1 MLIKISLLGFFQ
13 TDINLNRESL
23 ANIAIYEPYTFQVSQ
38 YNSVWNYLLVCLRHK
53 VCIYS
58 YTGKTCI
65 YSHIWSIRN
74 YFYNENMHLFY
85 GTMCIYSMETYAFT
99 LRKRM
104 HLIYGNVCIYF
115 TETYAC
121 TFIMGSVWWVSNQC
135 LRYPKKD

>member
-74 YFYNENMHLFY
+74 YFYNGNMHLFY
-85 GTMCIYSMETYAFT
+85 GNLCIYFMEPCAFTLWKHMHLLYGNICIYFTETYAFT

-104 HLIYGNVCIYF
+104 HLLYGNVCMYF
-115 TETYAC
+115 YN
-121 TFIMGSVWWVSNQC
+121 G
-135 LRYPKKD
+135 

>member
-74 YFYNENMHLFY
+74 YFYNENILWNHVHL
-85 GTMCIYSMETYAFT
+85 
-99 LRKRM
+99 L
-104 HLIYGNVCIYF
+104 YGNICIYF
-115 TETYAC
+115 TETYAFNLQKRMHLLYGNVC
-121 TFIMGSVWWVSNQC
+121 MYFYNG
-135 LRYPKKD
+135 